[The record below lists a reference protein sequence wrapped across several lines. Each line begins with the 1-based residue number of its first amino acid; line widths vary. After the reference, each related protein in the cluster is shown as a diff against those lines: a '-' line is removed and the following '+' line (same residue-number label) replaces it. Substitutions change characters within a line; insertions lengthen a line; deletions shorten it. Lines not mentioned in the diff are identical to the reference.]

1 MSGNG
6 IVAPLARSAL
16 LLAAAIAPAIQ
27 AGADEA
33 PAVDTS
39 RWACKY
45 CVFEEDASFAPT
57 LGAGY
62 VSDDSAKFGEYT
74 GLDER
79 GAYAVAGAEGR
90 YRGKEGRWFDLSAA
104 DLGLSSRTVGLE
116 GGTQGRYE
124 LHLNYWQ
131 LQHAISDTAR
141 TPFIG
146 SGTTSL
152 RLPSGWLPAGV
163 TSAMTALE
171 GSLHGVDLE
180 TDRKRFDLGGSMTR
194 VQHWS
199 FAVNV
204 RHEQKSG
211 TRGAG
216 GTFVFNDAQLPL
228 PVDYRTDQI
237 DAAAAYHAAGFQA
250 RIAYYGSIF
259 DNGDKALL
267 WENPYLPLTSGGTTG
282 QLALAP
288 ANQFHQL
295 LLATGYQISART
307 RVTADVAAGRMTQD
321 DAFLPYT
328 VNASL
333 ASQPLPRRSL
343 DGRVDTLTGALR
355 LNTTPSDKLRINASL
370 AYDDRNN
377 RTPATVYE
385 WVSTDSGLAQPR
397 SNLPYSVSRT
407 VASLDGSYA
416 LAQALRLYAGCKFD
430 EHERDFQEVV
440 HTRDESCWGKASVS
454 ATDFAD
460 LSLVWTHAQRTS
472 SGYDPNPD
480 ATALQNPL
488 MRLYNLANRDR
499 DEVKLRI
506 DLAPGERFQIGL
518 DGSAAWDT
526 YYQSVI
532 GLRDARSWAAA
543 VDCAWTF
550 SAKLSATCYLS
561 REQLESRQANAAL
574 LAPAPLWFGSSTDT
588 IDTAGLG
595 LEYRAHDKLAFGLDC
610 TYARSTGEIAIRS
623 AAVGFPDLTTRLTS
637 ARLHAD
643 FSPRARLTLRLSY
656 WYEKYQSE
664 DWALDGVTP
673 STVGNVLAL
682 GQASPDYRI
691 NVVMLSSRYQF

>member
-1 MSGNG
+1 
-6 IVAPLARSAL
+6 VAPLARSAL
-16 LLAAAIAPAIQ
+16 LLAAAIAPAIR

-33 PAVDTS
+33 SAVDTS
-39 RWACKY
+39 RWVCKY
-45 CVFEEDASFAPT
+45 CTFEEDASFAPT

-74 GLDER
+74 GLNEQ
-79 GAYAVAGAEGR
+79 GAYAVAGADGR

-104 DLGLSSRTVGLE
+104 DLGLSSRTVDAE

-131 LQHAISDTAR
+131 LQHAISDTAD

-152 RLPSGWLPAGV
+152 GLPSSWVPAGV

-171 GSLHGVDLE
+171 GSLHGVGLE
-180 TDRKRFDLGGSMTR
+180 TERRRFDLGGSMTP

-211 TRGAG
+211 TRGTG

-259 DNGDKALL
+259 DNDDKALL
-267 WENPYLPLTSGGTTG
+267 WENPYLPLASGGTTG

-343 DGRVDTLTGALR
+343 DGRVDTLTGALK

-370 AYDDRNN
+370 TYNDRNN
-377 RTPATVYE
+377 RTPTTVYE
-385 WVSTDSGLAQPR
+385 WVSTDTGAAQPR
-397 SNLPYSVSRT
+397 VNLPYSVSRT
-407 VASLDGSYA
+407 VASLDGAYA
-416 LAQALRLYAGCKFD
+416 LASGIRLYAGCKFD
-430 EHERDFQEVV
+430 EHERDLQEVV

-460 LSLVWTHAQRTS
+460 LSLAWTHAQRTS

-480 ATALQNPL
+480 AVALQNPL

-506 DLAPGERFQIGL
+506 DLAPAERFQIGL

-526 YYQSVI
+526 YYESVI

-543 VDCAWTF
+543 VDCAWTL

-561 REQLESRQANAAL
+561 REQLESRQANAEQ
-574 LAPAPLWFGSSTDT
+574 LAPAPLWFGNSTDT
-588 IDTAGLG
+588 IDTASLG

-610 TYARSTGEIAIRS
+610 TYARSTGEVAIRS

-656 WYEKYQSE
+656 WYEKYLSE

-673 STVGNVLAL
+673 STVGNVLAF
-682 GQASPDYRI
+682 GQASPNYRV
-691 NVVMLSSRYQF
+691 NVIMLSSRYQF

>member
-1 MSGNG
+1 MSGSG

-16 LLAAAIAPAIQ
+16 LLAAAIAPAIR

-33 PAVDTS
+33 SAVDTS
-39 RWACKY
+39 RWVCKY
-45 CVFEEDASFAPT
+45 CTFEEDASFAPT

-74 GLDER
+74 GLNEQ
-79 GAYAVAGAEGR
+79 GAYAVAGADGR

-104 DLGLSSRTVGLE
+104 DLGLSSRTVDAE

-131 LQHAISDTAR
+131 LQHAISDTAD

-152 RLPSGWLPAGV
+152 GLPSSWVPAGV

-171 GSLHGVDLE
+171 GSLHGVGLE
-180 TDRKRFDLGGSMTR
+180 TERRRFDLGGSMTP

-211 TRGAG
+211 TRGTG

-259 DNGDKALL
+259 DNDDKALL
-267 WENPYLPLTSGGTTG
+267 WENPYLPLASGGTTG

-343 DGRVDTLTGALR
+343 DGRVDTLTGALK

-370 AYDDRNN
+370 TYNDRNN
-377 RTPATVYE
+377 RTPTTVYE
-385 WVSTDSGLAQPR
+385 WVSTDTGAAQPR
-397 SNLPYSVSRT
+397 VNLPYSVSRT
-407 VASLDGSYA
+407 VASLDGAYA
-416 LAQALRLYAGCKFD
+416 LASGIRLYAGCKFD
-430 EHERDFQEVV
+430 EHERDLQEVV

-460 LSLVWTHAQRTS
+460 LSLAWTHAQRTS

-480 ATALQNPL
+480 AVALQNPL

-506 DLAPGERFQIGL
+506 DLAPAERFQIGL

-526 YYQSVI
+526 YYESVI

-543 VDCAWTF
+543 VDCAWTL

-561 REQLESRQANAAL
+561 REQLESRQANAEQ
-574 LAPAPLWFGSSTDT
+574 LAPAPLWFGNSTDT
-588 IDTAGLG
+588 IDTASLG

-610 TYARSTGEIAIRS
+610 TYARSTGEVAIRS

-656 WYEKYQSE
+656 WYEKYLSE

-673 STVGNVLAL
+673 STVGNVLAF
-682 GQASPDYRI
+682 GQASPNYRV
-691 NVVMLSSRYQF
+691 NVIMLSSRYQF